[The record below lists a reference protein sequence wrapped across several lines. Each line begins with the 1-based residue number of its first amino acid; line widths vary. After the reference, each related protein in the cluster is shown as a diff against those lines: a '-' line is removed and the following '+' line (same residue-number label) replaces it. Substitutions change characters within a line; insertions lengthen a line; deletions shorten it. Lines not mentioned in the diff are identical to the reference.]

1 MNELTSNF
9 NNLSEKEQIEFIKS
23 IVPQIELLVKN
34 NKDDLMKEFSPVID
48 KLLEQYGITMD
59 QVMMMLQMFNPQN

>member
-23 IVPQIELLVKN
+23 IVPQIEALVKN
-34 NKDDLMKEFSPVID
+34 NKDELMREFSPVID

>member
-23 IVPQIELLVKN
+23 IVPQIESLVKN
-34 NKDDLMKEFSPVID
+34 NKDDLMREFSPVID

>member
-23 IVPQIELLVKN
+23 IVPQIEVLVKN
-34 NKDDLMKEFSPVID
+34 NKNDLMKEFSPVID
-48 KLLEQYGITMD
+48 KFLEQYGMTMD
-59 QVMMMLQMFNPQN
+59 QIMMMLQMFNPQN

>member
-23 IVPQIELLVKN
+23 IVPQIETLVKN
-34 NKDDLMKEFSPVID
+34 NKDDLMKEFSPIID
-48 KLLEQYGITMD
+48 KLLEKYGMTMD
-59 QVMMMLQMFNPQN
+59 QIMMMIQMFNPQN

>member
-1 MNELTSNF
+1 MNELTSSF

-23 IVPQIELLVKN
+23 IVPQIESLVKN
-34 NKDDLMKEFSPVID
+34 NKDDLMREFSPVID

>member
-23 IVPQIELLVKN
+23 IVPQIESLVKN
-34 NKDDLMKEFSPVID
+34 NKNDLMREFSPVID
-48 KLLEQYGITMD
+48 KFLEQYGMTMD
-59 QVMMMLQMFNPQN
+59 QIMMMLQMFNPQN